1 MSKIFISGSEGFIG
15 SHLVELLLKR
25 NYKIKAFCLYNSFNS
40 CGWLE
45 TINPKL
51 KRKLEI
57 GFGDLRDIST
67 IEEHIKDCTSVI
79 HLGAL
84 VAIPYSY
91 IAANSYIDINVRGTL
106 NLIESAKKN
115 GIKKLTHISTS
126 EVYGSAQ
133 FLPISEKHPINPQSP
148 YAASKAAGEHIVSAF
163 NKSYNLPISIVR
175 PFNTFGPRQSLRA
188 IIPSIILQIL
198 KKSKVEIGSIYP
210 KRDFTYVDDTVK
222 GIINVH
228 ESSKTVGKVINLG
241 SNFSISIKDLVEIC
255 EKILGRKK
263 KIIISKHR
271 IRPTRS
277 EVDHLLCDP
286 NLAKRLI
293 GWKST
298 CRDIS
303 GLEKCLRKF
312 VVWLKNGKNLEY
324 YGDSS
329 KFVL

>member
-57 GFGDLRDIST
+57 GFGDLRDINT

-133 FLPISEKHPINPQSP
+133 FLPISEKHPINPIALVQGLAQP
-148 YAASKAAGEHIVSAF
+148 TLLATACI
-163 NKSYNLPISIVR
+163 PICSEM
-175 PFNTFGPRQSLRA
+175 LRA
-188 IIPSIILQIL
+188 
-198 KKSKVEIGSIYP
+198 
-210 KRDFTYVDDTVK
+210 
-222 GIINVH
+222 
-228 ESSKTVGKVINLG
+228 
-241 SNFSISIKDLVEIC
+241 
-255 EKILGRKK
+255 
-263 KIIISKHR
+263 
-271 IRPTRS
+271 
-277 EVDHLLCDP
+277 
-286 NLAKRLI
+286 
-293 GWKST
+293 
-298 CRDIS
+298 
-303 GLEKCLRKF
+303 
-312 VVWLKNGKNLEY
+312 
-324 YGDSS
+324 
-329 KFVL
+329 